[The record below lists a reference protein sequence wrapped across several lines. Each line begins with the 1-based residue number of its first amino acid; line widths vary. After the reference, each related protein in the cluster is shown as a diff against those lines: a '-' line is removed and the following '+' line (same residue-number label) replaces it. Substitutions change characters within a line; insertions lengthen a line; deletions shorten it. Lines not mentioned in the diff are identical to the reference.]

1 MLTTILL
8 SALLVMM
15 DQLSKI
21 LVVGFLKERG
31 SVEIVPG
38 VLEFRYVENRGAA
51 FSLLAGRQGFLIVVT
66 AIALLACAYV
76 LLFKKPKRRM
86 DYYGLLLIFS
96 GGLGNLIDRILNQ
109 YVVDFINF
117 TFVNFAVFNLADI
130 FVTAGFALLLVSALR
145 QEIQGRKNK
154 QSIPPQQ

>member
-51 FSLLAGRQGFLIVVT
+51 FSMLAGRQGFLIVVT

-76 LLFKKPKRRM
+76 LLFNKPKRRM

-145 QEIQGRKNK
+145 QEIQERKNK